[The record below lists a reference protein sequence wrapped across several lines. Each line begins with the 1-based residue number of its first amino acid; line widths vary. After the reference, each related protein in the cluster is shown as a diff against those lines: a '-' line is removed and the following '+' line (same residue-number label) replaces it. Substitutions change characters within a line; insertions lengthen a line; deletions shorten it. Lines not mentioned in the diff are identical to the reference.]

1 MHLIKHYVYYQFCL
15 SFDKSKI
22 TIIRFT
28 KIDVF
33 IGFKIQ
39 RRDAAI
45 ETVFFPFRKGIF
57 LWDAKLQTF
66 VSVSIDCIYWPRVQQ
81 TVFFILRVWH
91 FLEKNNN
98 HRFHIWHLENQHWV

>member
-15 SFDKSKI
+15 SFDKSKT

-45 ETVFFPFRKGIF
+45 ETVFFFPFRKGIF

-81 TVFFILRVWH
+81 TETYFVFVSFCVCGIFLRKITITDFI
-91 FLEKNNN
+91 FGT
-98 HRFHIWHLENQHWV
+98 